1 MGDLRQRVAAAPPVR
16 TARAVWEA
24 PRVGPAVQTVVA
36 GLVLFGALRLF
47 LRHNP
52 PPLGTLA
59 FGAIVG
65 LLYAMVA
72 IGLIL
77 VYRANRIINFAQAE
91 MGAVSAVMAV
101 LLVKVHHVPYLV
113 AFGVAIASAI
123 LSGWLVELLIVR
135 RFARAPRLVL
145 SVATIGVALLF
156 AVVQFYLPQWIGG
169 RRLVDPTPP
178 KTPLS
183 HLHFTIRPVIFDG
196 NALFIVVVAALVVVG
211 LTFFFRFTDVGIA
224 IRASAE
230 NADRATLLGISV
242 NRLSSVV
249 WILAA
254 VLSALGVFLRIPVI
268 GIPVGADIG
277 PFVLLYALAAAVIAR
292 MESFP
297 VALAAGVGIG
307 VVEQSVYYFS
317 RDPSVASALMLP
329 ILLAVMLAQRSRLS
343 RALDTG
349 LATWRQAAEFRPVPP
364 ELRDVPEVA
373 WGRLVLGALVL
384 GGVLLLPYVVGLE
397 RQILGSIVVIY
408 AIVAV
413 SLVILTGWAG
423 QISLGQWGLAGVGAM
438 VAGGLAAHLQSD
450 FFLTLV
456 AAGAAGAVASLL
468 IGLPALRI
476 QGLYLAVTTL
486 AFAIAVQVY
495 LLSPKYFGSLL
506 PNNTDTIQRPLL
518 YGHFNIDGPRAYYYV
533 CLIAL
538 ALSLASA
545 RALRR
550 SRAGRVIVAARDNV
564 RGAQSYGVSVARARL
579 AAFAISGFW
588 AAIAGALF
596 AYHQKV
602 VETQAFDPSISLLIL
617 LIVVIGGVTSL
628 PGAMLGAAWIG
639 VLRYGGFSPQVQSL
653 ASGVGVLL
661 LLWVLPGGLAQGFYG
676 IRDGLLRWVAERRGI
691 VVPSLVA
698 DVGAPADVSVLLEK
712 GRDRHVL
719 PTAMVSAVTCPVCGE
734 AIPVAE
740 VASHEHFEPVPT

>member
-1 MGDLRQRVAAAPPVR
+1 VLDTP
-16 TARAVWEA
+16 T
-24 PRVGPAVQTVVA
+24 VGPAVQTVVGA
-36 GLVLFGALRLF
+36 LLLYGALRLF

-52 PPLGTLA
+52 PPIGTMA
-59 FGAIVG
+59 FGAIIG
-65 LLYAMVA
+65 LLYGMVA
-72 IGLIL
+72 MGLIL
-77 VYRANRIINFAQAE
+77 IYRANRIINFAQAE

-113 AFGVAIASAI
+113 GFVVAIVSAAV
-123 LSGWLVELLIVR
+123 SGWLVELLVVR

-156 AVVQFYLPQWIGG
+156 ATVQFYLPQWIGG
-169 RRLVDPTPP
+169 RLIVDPTPP

-183 HLHFTIRPVIFDG
+183 GIQFTIHPVIFDG
-196 NALFIVVVAALVVVG
+196 NALFIVVVAAVLVAG
-211 LTFFFRFTDVGIA
+211 LTVFFRATDVGVA
-224 IRASAE
+224 IRAAAE

-254 VLSALGVFLRIPVI
+254 VLSALAVFLRIPVV

-297 VALAAGVGIG
+297 VAVVAGVAIG
-307 VVEQSVYYFS
+307 VIEQSLYYFS
-317 RDPSVASALMLP
+317 RDPNVASALMLP
-329 ILLAVMLAQRSRLS
+329 ILLVAMLVQRGQLS

-349 LATWRQAAEFRPVPP
+349 LATWRQAAEFRPIPP
-364 ELRDVPEVA
+364 ELREVPEVA
-373 WGRLVLGALVL
+373 WGRVVLGALAL
-384 GGVLLLPYVVGLE
+384 GAVVLLPYVVGLE
-397 RQILGSIVVIY
+397 RQILGSVILIY

-423 QISLGQWGLAGVGAM
+423 QISLGQWGLAGIGAL
-438 VAGGLAAHLQSD
+438 VAGALAAHLQAD
-450 FFLTLV
+450 FFLTLL

-495 LLSPKYFGSLL
+495 LISPKYFSSIL
-506 PNNTDTIQRPLL
+506 PSNAQPIQRPLL
-518 YGHFNIDGPRAYYYV
+518 YGHFNVDGPRAYYYV

-538 ALSLASA
+538 ALALASA

-550 SRAGRVIVAARDNV
+550 SRSGRVIVAARDNR
-564 RGAQSYGVSVARARL
+564 RGAQSYGVSVQRARL

-588 AAIAGALF
+588 AAVAGALF

-602 VETQAFDPSISLLIL
+602 VETQAFDPSVSLLIL

-628 PGAMLGAAWIG
+628 PGAMLGAVWIG
-639 VLRYGGFSPQVQSL
+639 VLRYGGFSPQVQAL

-676 IRDGLLRWVAERRGI
+676 IRDSLLRWVAERRDV

-698 DVGAPADVSVLLEK
+698 DVQAPTDVSTMLAEGREK
-712 GRDRHVL
+712 KHVL

-734 AIPVAE
+734 AVAVAE
-740 VASHEHFEPVPT
+740 VAGHEHFEPVPQ

>member
-1 MGDLRQRVAAAPPVR
+1 VSGAAL
-16 TARAVWEA
+16 
-24 PRVGPAVQTVVA
+24 VG
-36 GLVLFGALRLF
+36 VLHIV

-52 PPLGTLA
+52 PPLGTTA

-72 IGLIL
+72 MGLIL

-91 MGAVSAVMAV
+91 MGAVSAVLAV
-101 LLVKVHHVPYLV
+101 LLIKVHHVPYL
-113 AFGVAIASAI
+113 SA
-123 LSGWLVELLIVR
+123 LLIAIGAAVVSGFVVEALVVR
-135 RFARAPRLVL
+135 RFAHAPRLVL
-145 SVATIGVALLF
+145 SVTTIGVALVF
-156 AVVQFYLPQWIGG
+156 ATIQFYLPRWIGG
-169 RRLVDPTPP
+169 RFIVDPKPPRTPF
-178 KTPLS
+178 S
-183 HLHFTIRPVIFDG
+183 SLHFTIHPVIFDG
-196 NALFIVVVAALVVVG
+196 NALFIVFVVALAAAALAA
-211 LTFFFRFTDVGIA
+211 FFRFTDVGIA

-230 NADRATLLGISV
+230 NAERATLLGVSV
-242 NRLSSVV
+242 NRLSSIV
-249 WILAA
+249 WILAT

-292 MESFP
+292 MESFS
-297 VALAAGVGIG
+297 VALVAGIGIG
-307 VVEQSVYYFS
+307 VIEQSLYYFS

-329 ILLAVMLAQRSRLS
+329 ILLVAMLAQRRRLS

-364 ELRDVPEVA
+364 ELREVPEVA
-373 WGRLVLGALVL
+373 WGRVVLGTALAAL
-384 GGVLLLPYVVGLE
+384 FVLLPFVVDLE
-397 RQILGSIVVIY
+397 RQILSSVILIY

-423 QISLGQWGLAGVGAM
+423 QISLGQWGFAGIGAM

-450 FFLTLV
+450 FFLTLL
-456 AAGAAGAVASLL
+456 AAGAAGAVVAVL

-495 LLSPKYFGSLL
+495 LLSPKYFARFL
-506 PNNTDTIQRPLL
+506 PNSAQPIERPLI
-518 YGHFNIDGPRAYYYV
+518 YGRYSIAGPRAFYFV
-533 CLIAL
+533 CLAAL
-538 ALSLASA
+538 VLSLGSA

-550 SRAGRVIVAARDNV
+550 SRSGRVIVAARDNV

-588 AAIAGALF
+588 AALAGALF
-596 AYHQKV
+596 AYHQRV
-602 VETQAFDPSISLLIL
+602 VEVASFDPSISLLIL

-639 VLRYGGFSPQVQSL
+639 FFRYGGFSAQTQAL
-653 ASGVGVLL
+653 ASGAGVLL
-661 LLWVLPGGLAQGFYG
+661 LLWVLPGGLAQGFYTL
-676 IRDGLLRWVAERRGI
+676 RDGLLRWIAERRQI

-698 DVGAPADVSVLLEK
+698 DVQVEAESTVLENGGSERTPRRLAK
-712 GRDRHVL
+712 
-719 PTAMVSAVTCPVCGE
+719 AVACPVCGE
-734 AIPVAE
+734 AVPVAE
-740 VASHEHFEPVPT
+740 VTAHEHFQPAPSSS